1 MIFDD
6 VIGPVVT
13 AKQIA
18 EERDENAKQLMIA
31 LGNKQPASA
40 KEIAELVDKTMPK
53 DPVGIALALEFQIQE
68 KREQV
73 QEQLKFL
80 DNARN
85 EIKLLNSVDA
95 DWQEDY
101 VEDLS
106 KNSNEINEAY
116 EDLADL
122 MPPSMMFGLEE
133 GTFSVDLHEAII
145 NNWFDYRADN
155 QFTKALGDA
164 SYKETVMFHEQ
175 VSKLKRLH
183 EKAEKIE
190 QDYQLH
196 QKAHPVLMAEA
207 EARLREAEERYNT
220 GVGELTVAVGM
231 RSAETKVA
239 ESLGVSSTTDVSAN
253 VVGVSGTASVGQVR
267 ATAEATIAKQRQ
279 DYEDFTEKLKEDEQ
293 QRQQEDEQAAADEE
307 SMAMVKSM
315 IEGLREIHG
324 KPREEITNWKKRHRR
339 TKGGT
344 AEMNNA
350 VASLNDAM
358 PGLINRGFNWG
369 FQKLHGRQMLALR
382 TGIILPRGQLKVR
395 VMDRWEKEGND
406 LLCFLPDYGKWA
418 LLTIVT
424 VSHEQ
429 WIIKTVKSKKDED
442 WTYYEQN
449 TPGVPKNVKD
459 ETGVTLEEYAAY
471 YRKIAEHIDSA
482 NTTSSSVG

>member
-1 MIFDD
+1 
-6 VIGPVVT
+6 
-13 AKQIA
+13 
-18 EERDENAKQLMIA
+18 KQLMIA

-73 QEQLKFL
+73 EEQRKFL

-482 NTTSSSVG
+482 NTTSSSAG

>member
-1 MIFDD
+1 M
-6 VIGPVVT
+6 T

-73 QEQLKFL
+73 EEQRKFL

-85 EIKLLNSVDA
+85 EIKHLNSVDA

-106 KNSNEINEAY
+106 KNAAAINEAY

-133 GTFSVDLHEAII
+133 GTFSVDLHEAIMKD
-145 NNWFDYRADN
+145 WFDYRADN
-155 QFTKALGDA
+155 QYTKALKDA
-164 SYKETVMFHEQ
+164 SYKESVMFYEQ
-175 VSKLKRLH
+175 VSKLKHLH

-207 EARLREAEERYNT
+207 EEKVRIAEERYQLR
-220 GVGELTVAVGM
+220 VGELTVAVGM

-239 ESLGVSSTTDVSAN
+239 ESLGMSSTTDVSAN

-324 KPREEITNWKKRHRR
+324 KPREEITNWKK
-339 TKGGT
+339 GI
-344 AEMNNA
+344 AE
-350 VASLNDAM
+350 
-358 PGLINRGFNWG
+358 
-369 FQKLHGRQMLALR
+369 QKEA
-382 TGIILPRGQLKVR
+382 QLK
-395 VMDRWEKEGND
+395 
-406 LLCFLPDYGKWA
+406 
-418 LLTIVT
+418 
-424 VSHEQ
+424 
-429 WIIKTVKSKKDED
+429 
-442 WTYYEQN
+442 
-449 TPGVPKNVKD
+449 
-459 ETGVTLEEYAAY
+459 
-471 YRKIAEHIDSA
+471 
-482 NTTSSSVG
+482 